1 MVQLNDSDWANLTI
15 SPTGLNWYFRGWLGH
30 FIDFRKDHLF
40 VALFEG
46 YGTSWILKKVLRQSS
61 LFFTEVQ
68 FVAQILFH
76 MSFFDFGFIFEAGPK
91 MLDNAHKAGSFF
103 WHPPLRYLLTSTF
116 HHGWDSRMGL
126 VFLKILL
133 EQLDPCPPPPCS
145 LIFRDNPSI
154 V

>member
-15 SPTGLNWYFRGWLGH
+15 PPTGSNWYFRGWLGH
-30 FIDFRKDHLF
+30 FIDLHKNHLF
-40 VALFEG
+40 VAWFEG
-46 YGTSWILKKVLRQSS
+46 YSTSWILKKVLRQSS

-76 MSFFDFGFIFEAGPK
+76 ISFFDFVFIFEAGPK
-91 MLDNAHKAGSFF
+91 MLDNAHKTGV
-103 WHPPLRYLLTSTF
+103 
-116 HHGWDSRMGL
+116 
-126 VFLKILL
+126 VFLASPFEIP
-133 EQLDPCPPPPCS
+133 LDINVPSWLGFQDGVGVSQGSSGTIRSPSPPPCS